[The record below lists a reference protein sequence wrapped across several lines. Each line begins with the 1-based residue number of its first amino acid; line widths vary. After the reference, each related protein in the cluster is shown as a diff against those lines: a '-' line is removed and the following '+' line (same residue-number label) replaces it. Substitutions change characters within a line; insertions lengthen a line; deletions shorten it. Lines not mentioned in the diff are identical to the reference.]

1 MAGVSAGVAFAAT
14 GGPPAGGT
22 TGAAGEG
29 SSHPGTPVSA
39 ASSATVTSGHGT
51 RYRTTP
57 SPAGQRSGAVPSS
70 ARGAGRAAGKQRAAT
85 GSRTTSGPKAGP
97 SPKPAPSAS
106 PASTPAQPYEF
117 YDSIDPETVPAGAEV
132 ATYATG
138 AHPTPVSLVAGRK
151 KVLWIDTE
159 GTDPEAQVIDVEP
172 GCASPSQ
179 VPQWVQSHLADDPG
193 SVAIVYTTISEWSQV
208 QQDVSSLPASM
219 QSKIRWWIA
228 DPTGSPHIVPGSQAT
243 QWYWGSNYDE
253 SEALP
258 SF

>member
-1 MAGVSAGVAFAAT
+1 VVSLAGVSAGVAFAAT
-14 GGPPAGGT
+14 GGPPAGRIA
-22 TGAAGEG
+22 GADGHDG
-29 SSHPGTPVSA
+29 HRGMPLTD
-39 ASSATVTSGHGT
+39 ASSAMSRHAT
-51 RYRTTP
+51 RYRAAADQARRPSDRAP
-57 SPAGQRSGAVPSS
+57 SPARDGGKVPGQRAGAAPKAAPSS
-70 ARGAGRAAGKQRAAT
+70 R
-85 GSRTTSGPKAGP
+85 P
-97 SPKPAPSAS
+97 SPKPGPSAS
-106 PASTPAQPYEF
+106 AAQPYEF

-138 AHPTPVSLVAGRK
+138 ANPTPVSLVAGRK

-179 VPQWVQSHLADDPG
+179 VPQWVQSHLTDDPG

-208 QQDVSSLPASM
+208 QQDVSALPASM
-219 QSKIRWWIA
+219 QADIRWWIA
-228 DPTGSPHIVPGSQAT
+228 DPTGYPHIVPGSQAT
-243 QWYWGSNYDE
+243 QWYWGPNYDE